1 MRRRHRTTLIRL
13 IEVAWQQRCLRK
25 AEIRPLLAL
34 RMALLDLPEAMV
46 QEILAH
52 LGVKVVRQFRLVSRS
67 AREQVTVRIKRLPDK
82 SWRLGHGDPR
92 SQDTTYFS
100 REEQVGEEWLK
111 RYEDSIVLWDA
122 SGGARL
128 YPQTKAAWKPHCQ
141 VCLKSG
147 PHGLKTMD
155 CCSALV
161 CRNCGGSS
169 CCLWCGSPTKFFLDL
184 KPDEV
189 QHRLELLRQRAAKG
203 TPNAQFQ
210 LGQAH
215 YYGFHRSGV
224 EKCYETA
231 LHWFERAARQGNVDA
246 QYFAASCVG
255 GLADELKDHRRKSE
269 FLAMCAAQR
278 PRGFSGEAMSSLGS
292 MYLFRQIPAPDDQTS
307 YREAVRLFKLDIDL
321 WGHAEAYLNL
331 GKCYEWGTGVPV
343 DDSEALRLWTYVASE
358 FDGEEEADDAREQ
371 LERRGCQC
379 LNLSG
384 PMCEK
389 SRSL

>member
-1 MRRRHRTTLIRL
+1 MPRFDCTTAAGMRDALAQTHRSDTL
-13 IEVAWQQRCLRK
+13 LR
-25 AEIRPLLAL
+25 
-34 RMALLDLPEAMV
+34 LPEAMV

-67 AREQVTVRIKRLPDK
+67 AREQVTARIKRLPDK

-100 REEQVGEEWLK
+100 REEQVGEEWLR

-128 YPQTKAAWKPHCQ
+128 YPQPKAACKPHCQ

-169 CCLWCGSPTKFFLDL
+169 SCLWCGSPTKFFLDL

-231 LHWFERAARQGNVDA
+231 LHWFERAARQGNVDG
-246 QYFAASCVG
+246 QYFAASVLG
-255 GLADELKDHRRKSE
+255 GLRGAPEELEDQRRKSE
-269 FLAMCAAQR
+269 CLAMCAAQR

-292 MYLFRQIPAPDDQTS
+292 VYLFRQIPAPDDQTP

-331 GKCYEWGTGVPV
+331 GKCYEWGYGVPV
-343 DDSEALRLWTYVASE
+343 DDSEARRLWTYVAIE
-358 FDGEEEADDAREQ
+358 FDGEDEADDAREQ
-371 LERRGCQC
+371 LERRGWPVPE
-379 LNLSG
+379 SEWTTG
-384 PMCEK
+384 DY
-389 SRSL
+389 

>member
-1 MRRRHRTTLIRL
+1 MPRFDCTTAAGMRDALAQTHKSDTL
-13 IEVAWQQRCLRK
+13 LR
-25 AEIRPLLAL
+25 
-34 RMALLDLPEAMV
+34 LPEAMV

-82 SWRLGHGDPR
+82 SWRLGPGDPR

-100 REEQVGEEWLK
+100 REEQVDEEWLK

-122 SGGARL
+122 SGGACL
-128 YPQTKAAWKPHCQ
+128 YPQTKAAWEPHCQ
-141 VCLKSG
+141 VCLRSG
-147 PHGLKTMD
+147 PHGLNTMD

-169 CCLWCGSPTKFFLDL
+169 CQRCLWCGGPTKASYLL

-210 LGQAH
+210 LGLAY
-215 YYGFHRSGV
+215 YYGFHSSGV
-224 EKCYETA
+224 EKCHETA
-231 LHWFERAARQGNVDA
+231 LHWFERAARQGNVDG
-246 QYFAASCVG
+246 QYFAASVLG
-255 GLADELKDHRRKSE
+255 GLRGAPDELEDHRRKSE

-278 PRGFSGEAMSSLGS
+278 PRGFSGGAMSHLGS

-343 DDSEALRLWTYVASE
+343 DDSEACRLWTYVAKT

-371 LERRGCQC
+371 LERRGWPVPE
-379 LNLSG
+379 SEWID
-384 PMCEK
+384 M
-389 SRSL
+389 

>member
-128 YPQTKAAWKPHCQ
+128 YPQTKAAWEPHCQ
-141 VCLKSG
+141 VCL
-147 PHGLKTMD
+147 
-155 CCSALV
+155 
-161 CRNCGGSS
+161 
-169 CCLWCGSPTKFFLDL
+169 
-184 KPDEV
+184 
-189 QHRLELLRQRAAKG
+189 
-203 TPNAQFQ
+203 
-210 LGQAH
+210 
-215 YYGFHRSGV
+215 
-224 EKCYETA
+224 
-231 LHWFERAARQGNVDA
+231 
-246 QYFAASCVG
+246 
-255 GLADELKDHRRKSE
+255 
-269 FLAMCAAQR
+269 
-278 PRGFSGEAMSSLGS
+278 
-292 MYLFRQIPAPDDQTS
+292 
-307 YREAVRLFKLDIDL
+307 
-321 WGHAEAYLNL
+321 
-331 GKCYEWGTGVPV
+331 
-343 DDSEALRLWTYVASE
+343 
-358 FDGEEEADDAREQ
+358 
-371 LERRGCQC
+371 
-379 LNLSG
+379 
-384 PMCEK
+384 
-389 SRSL
+389 

>member
-1 MRRRHRTTLIRL
+1 MPRFDCTTAAGMRDALAQTHRSDTL
-13 IEVAWQQRCLRK
+13 LR
-25 AEIRPLLAL
+25 
-34 RMALLDLPEAMV
+34 LPEAMV

-52 LGVKVVRQFRLVSRS
+52 LGVKAVRQFRLVSRS

-128 YPQTKAAWKPHCQ
+128 YPQTKAAWEPHCQ
-141 VCLKSG
+141 VCLQSG
-147 PHGLKTMD
+147 PHGLNSMD

-161 CRNCGGSS
+161 CRNCGESE
-169 CCLWCGSPTKFFLDL
+169 CQRCLWCGTPTKAYYLL

-210 LGQAH
+210 LGLAY
-215 YYGFHRSGV
+215 YYGFHSSGV

-231 LHWFERAARQGNVDA
+231 LHWFERAARQGNVDG
-246 QYFAASCVG
+246 QYFAASVLG
-255 GLADELKDHRRKSE
+255 GLRGAPDELEDHRRKSE

-278 PRGFSGEAMSSLGS
+278 PRGFSGGAMSHLGS

-321 WGHAEAYLNL
+321 WEHAEAYLNL

-343 DDSEALRLWTYVASE
+343 DDSEALRLWTYVAIQ

-371 LERRGCQC
+371 LGRRGWPVPE
-379 LNLSG
+379 SEWIDD
-384 PMCEK
+384 M
-389 SRSL
+389 

>member
-1 MRRRHRTTLIRL
+1 MRDALAQTHRSDTL
-13 IEVAWQQRCLRK
+13 LR
-25 AEIRPLLAL
+25 
-34 RMALLDLPEAMV
+34 LPETMV

-52 LGVKVVRQFRLVSRS
+52 LGVKSVRQFRLVSRS

-128 YPQTKAAWKPHCQ
+128 YPQTKAAWEPHCQ
-141 VCLKSG
+141 VCLQSG
-147 PHGLKTMD
+147 PHGLKSMD

-161 CRNCGGSS
+161 CRNCGESE
-169 CCLWCGSPTKFFLDL
+169 CQRCLWCGTPTKAYYLL

-203 TPNAQFQ
+203 TPNAEFQ
-210 LGQAH
+210 LGQAY
-215 YYGFHRSGV
+215 YYGFDSSGV
-224 EKCYETA
+224 QECKKTA
-231 LHWFERAARQGNVDA
+231 LHWFERAARQGNVDG
-246 QYFAASCVG
+246 QYFAASVLG
-255 GLADELKDHRRKSE
+255 GLRGAPDELEDHRRKSE

-278 PRGFSGEAMSSLGS
+278 PRGFSGLAMTHLGS
-292 MYLFRQIPAPDDQTS
+292 MYLFHQIPAPDDQTS

-331 GKCYEWGTGVPV
+331 GKCYEWGYGVPV
-343 DDSEALRLWTYVASE
+343 DDSEARRLWTYVAIE
-358 FDGEEEADDAREQ
+358 FDGEDEADDAREQ
-371 LERRGCQC
+371 LERRGWPVPE
-379 LNLSG
+379 SEWTTG
-384 PMCEK
+384 DY
-389 SRSL
+389 